1 MPVFK
6 IKGSDGSYFIPQAES
21 LTGYE
26 GKTIVVL
33 GDSIQH
39 NYGKQ
44 LTTSLVIED
53 ELNAK
58 VVNAGLGGTM
68 ASYHPN
74 AEWKKLSLVNLVD
87 SIVNNDF
94 SLQLGVTASGLE
106 MGAQQHQAYIN
117 QINKLKDTNWLAV
130 DGVIISY
137 GTNDWANSNLLLNND
152 DSFDKSTY
160 LGALRYAIR
169 ALRLKYPHLHIL
181 VCQPIFRSTNDRSQ
195 NADNWRNKNGQ
206 GERLVEWASALNMLL
221 NKDSYVP
228 IAQTFT
234 DLGINADNERY
245 YFSETDGTHPNER
258 GIMLLGRKMAKEY
271 ARHY

>member
-1 MPVFK
+1 MPIFK
-6 IKGSDGSYFIPQAES
+6 IKGNDGNYFIPQTEA

-44 LTTSLVIED
+44 LTTSKVIEN
-53 ELNAK
+53 ELKAK

-87 SIVNNDF
+87 SIVSEDF
-94 SLQLGVTASGLE
+94 SMQLGVTASGLE
-106 MGAQQHQAYIN
+106 MGTQQHQAYIE
-117 QINKLKDTNWLAV
+117 QINKLKDINWLAV

-152 DSFDKSTY
+152 DPFDKSTY

-181 VCQPIFRSTNDRSQ
+181 VCQPMFRSTNDRSK

-206 GERLVEWASALNMLL
+206 GDRLVEWASALNMLL

-228 IAQTFT
+228 IAQTFA
-234 DLGINADNERY
+234 DLGINEHNERY
-245 YFSETDGTHPNER
+245 YFSETDGTHPNEN
-258 GIMLLGRKMAKEY
+258 GILLLGRKMAKEY